1 MLSCRRLIPA
11 HAGVIPLLRQAIP
24 IMISY
29 LRACG
34 GDPAELA
41 LLAFAGDLSPRTR
54 GQSHIRFVLKCL
66 QAGFLRGGQD
76 GETRT
81 GLAAGACLF
90 SAKSGT
96 KKIKSTPF

>member
-1 MLSCRRLIPA
+1 MIPQYGTIFA
-11 HAGVIPLLRQAIP
+11 VKEP
-24 IMISY
+24 Y

-34 GDPAELA
+34 GDPAFERPYGA
-41 LLAFAGDLSPRTR
+41 VKRLSPRTR

-81 GLAAGACLF
+81 GLRCRCMLVFCKKWNKKDKKHPLLKVDGAT
-90 SAKSGT
+90 SW
-96 KKIKSTPF
+96 